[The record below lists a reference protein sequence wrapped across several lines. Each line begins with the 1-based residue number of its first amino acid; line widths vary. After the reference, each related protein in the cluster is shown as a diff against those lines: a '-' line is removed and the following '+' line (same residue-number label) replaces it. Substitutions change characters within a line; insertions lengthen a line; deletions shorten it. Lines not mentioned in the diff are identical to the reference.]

1 MKREAVL
8 SLSMAIACLPFAGQG
23 FAQTQNTDPNST
35 GTSAQQEA
43 TMMVPAQVALVNGL
57 DARKDKPGE
66 EFRARLNDTVHLKN
80 GPELPHGTTLIGQV
94 TTDDMQTSG
103 NSRLAL
109 RFTEAKLKDG
119 KVIPLKAMIVGVQP
133 PDSDM
138 ATELDEQT
146 ALPWSSKTLQVD
158 QLGVLSGVDLH
169 SRIASQNSGVFVT
182 KTKDNVKLRAG
193 SELTLAV
200 AEQGNG
206 QQNSM
211 SGGE

>member
-1 MKREAVL
+1 MKHNAAL
-8 SLSMAIACLPFAGQG
+8 SLSMAVACLVLAGPG
-23 FAQTQNTDPNST
+23 FAQTQNTDQT
-35 GTSAQQEA
+35 GAAAQQEA
-43 TMMVPAQVALVNGL
+43 AIMVPAQAAMIKSL

-66 EFRARLNDTVHLKN
+66 EFRARLNNTVHLKN
-80 GPELPHGTTLIGQV
+80 GPELPHGTILIGQV

-133 PDSDM
+133 PESDTP
-138 ATELDEQT
+138 TELNEQ
-146 ALPWSSKTLQVD
+146 APLPWNSNTLQVD
-158 QLGVLSGVDLH
+158 QEGVFSGVDLH
-169 SRIASQNSGVFVT
+169 SRVNSQNSGVFVT

-200 AEQGNG
+200 AAQSGG
-206 QQNSM
+206 QQNAM
-211 SGGE
+211 SQLP